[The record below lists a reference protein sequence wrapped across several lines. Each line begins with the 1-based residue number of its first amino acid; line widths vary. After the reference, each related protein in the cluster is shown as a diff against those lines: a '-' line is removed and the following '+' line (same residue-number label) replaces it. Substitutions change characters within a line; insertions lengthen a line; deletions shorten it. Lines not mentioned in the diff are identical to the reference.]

1 MPVNCDP
8 FKPIVINNM
17 VNRSPL
23 INIPIFAL
31 IILGLITFGSTWAEA
46 YVGPGAG
53 ITAIGALWAV
63 IATVFI
69 TLGGLLIWPIRSFL
83 RRKKR
88 KSENESDATSKPAE
102 VSNDE

>member
-1 MPVNCDP
+1 MILLVT
-8 FKPIVINNM
+8 KPT
-17 VNRSPL
+17 
-23 INIPIFAL
+23 
-31 IILGLITFGSTWAEA
+31 GAEA

-83 RRKKR
+83 RRKKNASKNASESVS
-88 KSENESDATSKPAE
+88 KSVEDSI
-102 VSNDE
+102 DE